1 LECGAWKK
9 RTKIERAWAGPGA
22 KQILFPN
29 HEAHISIDLL
39 AILLQPVT
47 CGTIGVQHEAAEA
60 AGIFNNQPPGVGAG
74 ISARCHDAEGTAG
87 KHGSKFIAFPENKPF
102 CCV

>member
-1 LECGAWKK
+1 
-9 RTKIERAWAGPGA
+9 
-22 KQILFPN
+22 
-29 HEAHISIDLL
+29 
-39 AILLQPVT
+39 
-47 CGTIGVQHEAAEA
+47 VQHEAAEA

-87 KHGSKFIAFPENKPF
+87 KHGSKFIAFPENKSS